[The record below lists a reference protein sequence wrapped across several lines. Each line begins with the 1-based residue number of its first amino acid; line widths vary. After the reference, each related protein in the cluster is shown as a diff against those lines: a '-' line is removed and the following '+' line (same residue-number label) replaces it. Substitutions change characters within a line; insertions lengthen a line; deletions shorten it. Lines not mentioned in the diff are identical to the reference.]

1 MTRQS
6 LLPITTDAKSNQQEN
21 PAMRYVRF
29 LNQGQPV
36 LGVVTAEGVRV
47 LGTESLESLLA
58 RGVDL
63 TTHGAGANGALVDI
77 AEDAYLPLMQ
87 RPTKIVCVGLNYAD
101 HTKESPYEQ
110 PDYPTLFPRWNSS
123 LTAHNQPL
131 IRPRVSDTLDYEG
144 EMAVVLKSGGR
155 HIRKEDALDHVA
167 GYALFNEG
175 SVREYQFKSPQ
186 WTVGKNFDDTGAF
199 GPVLVTADE
208 LPAGGKGLLLET
220 RVNGKVVQSANTEDM
235 LFDVATIIST
245 LSEAVTLEAG
255 DVIVS
260 GTPAGVGFGM
270 TPKVFLKAGDIV
282 EVSIEG
288 IGKLVNPVVDE
299 V

>member
-1 MTRQS
+1 
-6 LLPITTDAKSNQQEN
+6 
-21 PAMRYVRF
+21 MRYVRF
-29 LNQGQPV
+29 THQGRPV
-36 LGVVTAEGVRV
+36 LGVRTAEGVRV
-47 LGTESLESLLA
+47 LGEESLESLLE

-63 TTHGAGANGALVDI
+63 ATYGAEAQGPLVQIGEQD
-77 AEDAYLPLMQ
+77 YLPLMKK
-87 RPTKIVCVGLNYAD
+87 PGKIVCVGLNYAD
-101 HTKESPYEQ
+101 HTKESPYAQ
-110 PDYPTLFPRWNSS
+110 PDYPTLFPRFNSS
-123 LTAHNQPL
+123 LIAHNQPL

-155 HIRKEDALDHVA
+155 HIAKEQALQHVA

-199 GPVLVTADE
+199 GPDLVTADE
-208 LPAGGKGLLLET
+208 LPAGGKGLLLQT

-270 TPKVFLKAGDIV
+270 DPKVYLKAGDVV

-288 IGKLVNPVVDE
+288 IGTLVNPVLDE
-299 V
+299 A

>member
-1 MTRQS
+1 
-6 LLPITTDAKSNQQEN
+6 
-21 PAMRYVRF
+21 MRYVHFMYR
-29 LNQGQPV
+29 GQAT
-36 LGVVTAEGVRV
+36 LGVRTDAGVRV
-47 LGTESLESLLA
+47 LGVEPLENLLK

-63 TTHGAGANGALVDI
+63 STYGADAQGPLVQVGEQD
-77 AEDAYLPLMQ
+77 YLPLM
-87 RPTKIVCVGLNYAD
+87 REPGKIICVGLNYAD
-101 HTKESPYEQ
+101 HTKESPYAQ
-110 PDYPTLFPRWNSS
+110 PDYPTLFPRFNSS
-123 LTAHNQPL
+123 LIGHNQPL
-131 IRPRVSDTLDYEG
+131 VRPTVSDTLDYEG

-155 HIRKEDALDHVA
+155 HIPKDEALQHVA

-199 GPVLVTADE
+199 GPDLVTADE

-220 RVNGKVVQSANTEDM
+220 RVNGKVVQSANTTDM

-245 LSEAVTLEAG
+245 LSQAVTLSAG

-270 TPKVFLKAGDIV
+270 NPKVYLKAGDVV

-288 IGKLVNPVVDE
+288 IGRLVNPVVDE
-299 V
+299 A

>member
-1 MTRQS
+1 
-6 LLPITTDAKSNQQEN
+6 
-21 PAMRYVRF
+21 MRYVRF
-29 LNQGQPV
+29 SHQGRPV
-36 LGVVTAEGVRV
+36 LGVRTAEGVRV
-47 LGTESLESLLA
+47 LGEESLESLLA

-63 TTHGAGANGALVDI
+63 TAYGAQAQGALVEIGEQD
-77 AEDAYLPLMQ
+77 YLPLMS
-87 RPTKIVCVGLNYAD
+87 RPSKIICVGLNYAD
-101 HTKESPYEQ
+101 HTKESPYAQ
-110 PDYPTLFPRWNSS
+110 PDYPTLFPRFNSS
-123 LTAHNQPL
+123 LTAHNKPL
-131 IRPRVSDTLDYEG
+131 IRPRISDTLDYEG

-155 HIRKEDALDHVA
+155 HISKEQALQHVA

-199 GPVLVTADE
+199 GPDLVTADE
-208 LPAGGKGLLLET
+208 LPAGGKGLLLQT
-220 RVNGKVVQSANTEDM
+220 RVNGKVVQSANTDDM

-270 TPKVFLKAGDIV
+270 DPKVYLKAGDVV

-288 IGKLVNPVVDE
+288 IGTLVNPVVDE
-299 V
+299 A